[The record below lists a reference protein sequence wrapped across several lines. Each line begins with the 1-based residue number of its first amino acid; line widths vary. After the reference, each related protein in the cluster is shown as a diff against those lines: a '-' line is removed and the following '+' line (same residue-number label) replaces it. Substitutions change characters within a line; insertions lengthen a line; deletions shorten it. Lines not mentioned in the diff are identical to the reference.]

1 MKNVA
6 TDWTKSGL
14 LHELELKRGESVKLE
29 ELMLDFADITEIPT
43 SIDSLRKLE
52 KLSASCC
59 ESLRD
64 ILSLTWDLQSLQQLD
79 ISGFGIEKHSSAI
92 GRLKNLH
99 TMSLLSCC
107 NLKEQFQVKLVTCLF
122 LRFSVT

>member
-43 SIDSLRKLE
+43 SIGSMRKLE
-52 KLSASCC
+52 KLSASYC
-59 ESLRD
+59 ESLRE
-64 ILSLTWDLQSLQQLD
+64 IPGS
-79 ISGFGIEKHSSAI
+79 I
-92 GRLKNLH
+92 
-99 TMSLLSCC
+99 
-107 NLKEQFQVKLVTCLF
+107 
-122 LRFSVT
+122 